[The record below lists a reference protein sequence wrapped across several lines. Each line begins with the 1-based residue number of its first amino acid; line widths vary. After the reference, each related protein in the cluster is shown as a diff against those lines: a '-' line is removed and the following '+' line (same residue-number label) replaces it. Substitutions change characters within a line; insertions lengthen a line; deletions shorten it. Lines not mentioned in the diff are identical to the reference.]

1 MSATYWRY
9 WMDEKIR
16 AELEGK
22 SREGR
27 ITCAVARKIA
37 EDLGVA
43 YKEVGQ
49 AANEL
54 KIRINSCDLGC
65 F

>member
-1 MSATYWRY
+1 
-9 WMDEKIR
+9 MDEKIR